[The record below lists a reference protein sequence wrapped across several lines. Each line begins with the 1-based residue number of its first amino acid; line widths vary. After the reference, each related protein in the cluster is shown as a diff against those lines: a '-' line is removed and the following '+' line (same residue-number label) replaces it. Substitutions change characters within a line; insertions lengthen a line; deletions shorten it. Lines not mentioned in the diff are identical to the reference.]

1 MPLHI
6 QNVSKNYGDVPILKG
21 LSFQLQKGE
30 IVGFLGPNG
39 AGKTTLMKIL
49 TGYLTQWDGAVQ
61 FDSFDLKKIPNRFN
75 AFWAIS
81 LKIIRCMETCM

>member
-1 MPLHI
+1 MLRFCIPKHRLSLTKSQMPLHI

-21 LSFQLQKGE
+21 LSLQLQKGE

-61 FDSFDLKKIPNRFN
+61 FDSFDLKKDPN
-75 AFWAIS
+75 AI
-81 LKIIRCMETCM
+81 